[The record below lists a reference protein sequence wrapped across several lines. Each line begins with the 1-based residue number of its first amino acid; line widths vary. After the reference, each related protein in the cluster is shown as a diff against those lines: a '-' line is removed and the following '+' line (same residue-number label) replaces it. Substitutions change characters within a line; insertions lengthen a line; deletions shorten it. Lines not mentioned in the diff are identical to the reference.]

1 MSDKNIYKLFKEL
14 DDCDKRC
21 LKQLLLKDEENNK
34 KEEGDKKIKEL
45 IEWLEKDG
53 YSADSMSPI
62 VYTLDKKFDNTTVDF
77 LFLTE
82 MEVEKVRKTPTDEY
96 VLIQVQSENGV
107 EIYDLRSFFEKEL
120 QKRRF
125 LKDNNEIDRMIAST
139 KEAYEEY
146 YGCE

>member
-77 LFLTE
+77 LFLTAL
-82 MEVEKVRKTPTDEY
+82 EVEKVRKTPTDEY

-146 YGCE
+146 YGDE

>member
-21 LKQLLLKDEENNK
+21 LKQLLLKDEEKNK

-62 VYTLDKKFDNTTVDF
+62 IYTLDKKFNNTTVDF

>member
-77 LFLTE
+77 LFLTAL
-82 MEVEKVRKTPTDEY
+82 EVEKVRKTPTDEY

>member
-14 DDCDKRC
+14 DNCDKRC
-21 LKQLLLKDEENNK
+21 LKQLLLKDEEKNN

-62 VYTLDKKFDNTTVDF
+62 IYTLDKKFDNTTVDF

-139 KEAYEEY
+139 KAAYEEY